1 MKNAGIKFAGFVL
14 VMAMMLAGSGRLWA
28 QDDAD
33 ADATA
38 FAQPD
43 AGGSTIQLTART
55 TTVINGIRAELRG
68 DYRAAASPIRLNSQ
82 LENLN
87 LPIGTPVA
95 FCLLQGTVKHMVGIG
110 KVAIIGGVRTAKV
123 ELATSDGQ
131 HVPVVKAG
139 DRLQARQTKVAP
151 FNRPPSCAS
160 PLLTSAA
167 FQ

>member
-28 QDDAD
+28 QEDAD
-33 ADATA
+33 AMSV
-38 FAQPD
+38 AQPD
-43 AGGSTIQLTART
+43 SGSTIQLTART

-68 DYRAAASPIRLNSQ
+68 DYRAAATPIRLNSQ

-95 FCLLQGTVKHMVGIG
+95 FCLLQGTVKHMLGVG

-123 ELATSDGQ
+123 ELATSDGE
-131 HVPVVKAG
+131 HVPVVKVG

-151 FNRPPSCAS
+151 FNRPPTCGS

>member
-28 QDDAD
+28 QEDAD
-33 ADATA
+33 AMSI
-38 FAQPD
+38 AQPD
-43 AGGSTIQLTART
+43 SGSTIQLTART

-68 DYRAAASPIRLNSQ
+68 DYRAAATPIRLNSQ

-95 FCLLQGTVKHMVGIG
+95 FCLLQGTVKHMLGVG
-110 KVAIIGGVRTAKV
+110 KVAIIGGIRTAKV
-123 ELATSDGQ
+123 ELATSDGE
-131 HVPVVKAG
+131 HVPVVRVG

>member
-33 ADATA
+33 ADAMSV
-38 FAQPD
+38 AQPD
-43 AGGSTIQLTART
+43 SGGTIQLTART

-68 DYRAAASPIRLNSQ
+68 DYRAAATPIRLNSQ

-95 FCLLQGTVKHMVGIG
+95 FCLLQGTVKHMVGVG

-123 ELATSDGQ
+123 ELATSDGE
-131 HVPVVKAG
+131 HVPVVRVG

-151 FNRPPSCAS
+151 FNRPPTCAS

>member
-28 QDDAD
+28 QEDAD
-33 ADATA
+33 ADAMTV
-38 FAQPD
+38 AQPD
-43 AGGSTIQLTART
+43 SGGQIQLTART

-68 DYRAAASPIRLNSQ
+68 DYRAAATPIRLNSQ

-95 FCLLQGTVKHMVGIG
+95 FCLLQNTVKHMVGVG
-110 KVAIIGGVRTAKV
+110 KVALIGGVRTAKV

-151 FNRPPSCAS
+151 FNRPPTCGS